1 MKCSKCG
8 EECKENQRICIKC
21 GSPLPVVP
29 AMKDMEQELAE
40 EVELFLDDEEGE
52 QDDLIQQMAFRTQ
65 RFEKKLV
72 DTREAVAIH
81 LEDGE
86 DQMQEET
93 YGDDFVIGNEFS
105 LDDVEMALH
114 KKEAEKKAEEAS
126 REQVRQ
132 RKQQMLL
139 EKKKRNKKIMIT
151 CIVVVICIAAL
162 VCGFF
167 LFRMLRNDS
176 KYKENYEQGVTFLEA
191 GNYAKAVDSFKAAL
205 NYTNSDEKVIPVKY
219 QMYQAY
225 LGLEGYEKDAE
236 IVLKDLIELDADNI
250 DYYKA
255 LIDLYRKTGD
265 ADSIEKLLSSV
276 REKDC
281 YDILVDYNVDA
292 PTASVESGEYGE
304 FVRVDLSLVTG
315 TKIYYTIAKDKEAD
329 NPISGG
335 QEYKEQILINEEGT
349 WSLKAVSVSANGAY
363 SEVLTREY
371 VVAFTKPDG
380 PTVKPTNG
388 RYSEFTDISVEYP
401 STGKVYY
408 TIDGDDPTGSGTN
421 EDGEIEEEQEYTA
434 PFQMERGNHIYKFI
448 FVSETGLSSDVVT
461 RFYNFSLTKSYDYDE
476 AVDLLKKK
484 LYGQGILKNSSGKYN
499 DNTYLAFDYIETPLI
514 NKEEYYV
521 ISFSMRTNSGKTVAD
536 GVYYGVNAVTGKV
549 VNVSYKGNDEYE
561 IAEDVKLELP
571 VEETTTEA
579 PTAETPAGSA
589 SAVDNN
595 N

>member
-40 EVELFLDDEEGE
+40 EVELFLDDEEENRDVPAE
-52 QDDLIQQMAFRTQ
+52 QIAFRTQ
-65 RFEKKLV
+65 RFEKKLS
-72 DTREAVAIH
+72 DTREAILVN
-81 LEDGE
+81 LDDEEEDR
-86 DQMQEET
+86 MQEET
-93 YGDDFVIGNEFS
+93 YDDDFIIGNEFS

-114 KKEAEKKAEEAS
+114 KKETEKKAEADA
-126 REQVRQ
+126 REQARQ
-132 RKQQMLL
+132 RRQRMLL
-139 EKKKRNKKIMIT
+139 EKKKRKKKIVIT
-151 CIVVVICIAAL
+151 CTAAAACIAVL
-162 VCGFF
+162 ICGF
-167 LFRMLRNDS
+167 LIFRMIRNNT
-176 KYKENYEQGVTFLEA
+176 KYTENYEQGVTFVSA
-191 GNYAKAVDSFKAAL
+191 GNYAKAVDSLKAAL
-205 NYTNSDEKVIPVKY
+205 SYTNSDDKLIPVKY
-219 QMYQAY
+219 QMYLAY

-236 IVLKDLIELDADNI
+236 NMLKDLIELDADNI

-255 LIDLYRKTGD
+255 LIDLYRRTGD
-265 ADSIEKLLSSV
+265 ADSIEKLLGSIK
-276 REKDC
+276 EKDF
-281 YDILVDYNVDA
+281 YDTLVDYNVDA
-292 PTASVESGEYGE
+292 PAASVDSGEYGG

-315 TKIYYTIAKDKEAD
+315 TKIYYTLTKDKEAD

-363 SEVLTREY
+363 SEILTRKY
-371 VVAFTKPDG
+371 VVAFTKPED

-388 RYSEFTDISVEYP
+388 RYSDFTDISVEYP

-408 TIDGDDPTGSGTN
+408 TIDGDDPTGSGRN

-434 PFQMERGNHIYKFI
+434 PFQMERGNHVYKFI
-448 FVSETGLSSDVVT
+448 FVSETGLSSNVVT

-476 AVDLLKKK
+476 AVELLKKK

-499 DNTYLAFDYIETPLI
+499 DNTYLAFDYVETPLI

-549 VNVSYKGNDEYE
+549 VNVSYKGNDEYA
-561 IAEDVKLELP
+561 ITEDVKLELP
-571 VEETTTEA
+571 TEETTMPMPA
-579 PTAETPAGSA
+579 AEPPAEPASDGSH
-589 SAVDNN
+589 
-595 N
+595 